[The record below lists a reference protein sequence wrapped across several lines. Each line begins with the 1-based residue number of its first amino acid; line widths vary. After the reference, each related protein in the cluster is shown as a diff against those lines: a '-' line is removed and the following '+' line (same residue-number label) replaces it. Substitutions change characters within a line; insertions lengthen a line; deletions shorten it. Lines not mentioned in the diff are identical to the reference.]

1 MVAVTVIAAA
11 QEPLSISPGPRF
23 WGATVDI
30 RYALN
35 EPSIQFT
42 ETTLLAG
49 LSAAY
54 ETSTYVRLGDGA
66 LVTVG
71 TADSVPYP
79 RFDGVWELGAEYG
92 LLPSLVNYTDS
103 LVVFALY
110 RGQYDLP
117 MGEDASLF
125 TDSGLP
131 ESAGRLAGAVIAG
144 AGVDTVV
151 LDEVSRTREG
161 VAAEASVEWG
171 PSFLH
176 NQLIGEANYGR
187 LNLTARQFSPIF
199 TLDADGTNRLSLYQA
214 TYAAV
219 DWGFGAQL
227 PYETRAT
234 FGGRSPRSGLGGAVR
249 GYTSRRYDA
258 DFKAVFN
265 TELRLTGP
273 PLVVPFILPG
283 LLVHYDAGFYSDTR
297 GISPIKDE
305 RSGFVQSAGAG
316 AYVEIVG
323 VASIV
328 FYTHAL
334 LSEPSLSGTRWVPFS
349 LGFGFHM

>member
-1 MVAVTVIAAA
+1 MIAISALVMA
-11 QEPLSISPGPRF
+11 QNPLSISPGPRF

-35 EPSIQFT
+35 EPSTQFT

-54 ETSTYVRLGDGA
+54 ETSTYARLGDGA
-66 LVTVG
+66 LA
-71 TADSVPYP
+71 TASTTASVQYP

-92 LLPSLVNYTDS
+92 LLPSLVNYADR
-103 LVVFALY
+103 LVVFTLY
-110 RGQYDLP
+110 RGQYDIP

-144 AGVDTVV
+144 AGVDTVT
-151 LDEVSRTREG
+151 LDEVSRTRQG

-187 LNLTARQFSPIF
+187 LNLTARQFSPI
-199 TLDADGTNRLSLYQA
+199 LALEADGTNQLSVYQA

-273 PLVVPFILPG
+273 SLVVPIIRPG
-283 LLVHYDAGFYSDTR
+283 LLVHYDAGYFLDTR
-297 GISPIKDE
+297 RISPVADE

-316 AYVEIVG
+316 VYVEIVG